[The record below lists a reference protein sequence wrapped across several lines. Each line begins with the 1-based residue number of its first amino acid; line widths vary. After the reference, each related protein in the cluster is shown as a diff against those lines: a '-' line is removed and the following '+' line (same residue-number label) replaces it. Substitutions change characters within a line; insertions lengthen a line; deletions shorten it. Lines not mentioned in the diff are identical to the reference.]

1 MIPNN
6 ICEALYALPGGVV
19 EPRRQPICKPVMA
32 AIVGA
37 VLLIINLLAIDDKSG
52 ALGMTLMVAGITML
66 IFGIILTAVRL
77 TSDKRVP
84 YHTPTK
90 RYMCYRERYYDRA
103 QLEML
108 KKYVASGD
116 RMMINS
122 LQTGNVAAI
131 TLVEYSSADD
141 SLVAYALYEYFEFD
155 NRLIGEIK
163 IIRR

>member
-1 MIPNN
+1 
-6 ICEALYALPGGVV
+6 
-19 EPRRQPICKPVMA
+19 
-32 AIVGA
+32 
-37 VLLIINLLAIDDKSG
+37 
-52 ALGMTLMVAGITML
+52 
-66 IFGIILTAVRL
+66 
-77 TSDKRVP
+77 
-84 YHTPTK
+84 
-90 RYMCYRERYYDRA
+90 MCYRERYYDRA

-116 RMMINS
+116 RMMIDS

-131 TLVEYSSADD
+131 TLEEYSSADD

>member
-1 MIPNN
+1 MIETN

-19 EPRRQPICKPVMA
+19 VPRRQPIGKPAMA

-37 VLLIINLLAIDDKSG
+37 VLLVINFLAINDKSG
-52 ALGMTLMVAGITML
+52 ALGMMLMVAGITL
-66 IFGIILTAVRL
+66 LLFGIIIIAVRL

-84 YHTPTK
+84 YHTPSK
-90 RYMCYRERYYDRA
+90 RYMCYCERYYDRA

-116 RMMINS
+116 RVMIDS

-155 NRLIGEIK
+155 NRLIGQVK